1 MVKQARWVL
10 AITAVLLMGMLWW
23 HNSTRNSVPVQV
35 QTSAVTVR
43 DIYNS
48 VTMSGEIEA
57 ADTTALCPATD
68 AVVSAVYVSVGD
80 TVEQGDILCALRP
93 VTAAATAALTDSVQ
107 AAWDALSEGQ
117 AQSVQAEESSVLRAP
132 MTGAVLSLPA
142 EGEYVYTNVPC
153 VRMADLENLQVR
165 AQCPELYAA
174 QLASGQQANVT
185 VSALSD
191 EVYGATL
198 QSLAPVAT
206 RAVSLTGNS
215 GEPTVEAL
223 LTLSGD
229 TEGLRPGY
237 SATVKVFTD
246 RHTAAMAVPYEA
258 VCQRGEQEYVF
269 CMRDGRAAACPVETG
284 YMLASSVEICSGIEP
299 DDIVILS
306 PADTLADGAPV
317 EVTAWG

>member
-1 MVKQARWVL
+1 
-10 AITAVLLMGMLWW
+10 
-23 HNSTRNSVPVQV
+23 
-35 QTSAVTVR
+35 
-43 DIYNS
+43 
-48 VTMSGEIEA
+48 
-57 ADTTALCPATD
+57 
-68 AVVSAVYVSVGD
+68 
-80 TVEQGDILCALRP
+80 EQGDILCALRP

-269 CMRDGRAAACPVETG
+269 CVRDGHAVACPVETG

>member
-23 HNSTRNSVPVQV
+23 HNSMRNSAPVQV

-57 ADTTALCPATD
+57 ADTTALCPAAD

-93 VTAAATAALTDSVQ
+93 VTAAATAALPDSVQ
-107 AAWDALSEGQ
+107 AAWDVLSEGQ

-269 CMRDGRAAACPVETG
+269 CVRDGHAAACPVETG

-317 EVTAWG
+317 EVTAWE

>member
-23 HNSTRNSVPVQV
+23 HNSTRNSAPVQV

-57 ADTTALCPATD
+57 ADTTALCPAAD

-80 TVEQGDILCALRP
+80 TVEQGDVLCALRP
-93 VTAAATAALTDSVQ
+93 VTAAATAALPDSVQ